1 MLFQQ
6 AIKLLPLLRVV
17 LQLLSH
23 VEQFVT
29 PWAAAHQ
36 DSLFFTV
43 SHSWL
48 KLMSIESLMPSNHLI
63 LCCPLFLLP
72 SVFPSVGSLHQMAKG
87 LELQL

>member
-6 AIKLLPLLRVV
+6 ATKLLPLLRVV
-17 LQLLSH
+17 VVQLLSH
-23 VEQFVT
+23 VQHFVT
-29 PWAAAHQ
+29 PWTAAHQ

-63 LCCPLFLLP
+63 LCCPFFLLP
-72 SVFPSVGSLHQMAKG
+72 SVFPSVGSLHQMAK
-87 LELQL
+87 

>member
-1 MLFQQ
+1 MSFQQ
-6 AIKLLPLLRVV
+6 ATELLQLLRVV
-17 LQLLSH
+17 VVQLLSH
-23 VEQFVT
+23 VQHFVT

-72 SVFPSVGSLHQMAKG
+72 SVFPSVGSLY
-87 LELQL
+87 